1 MYRRLILGLAA
12 VLAVGACNDQQ
23 DPNTGAQDPGAAF
36 ASANGTIGINVIL
49 KAPATAANRAEL
61 AKYGTLLDEIAE
73 LNAIRVRAKASQ
85 LPAIQALPFVQA
97 ATPDAKRN
105 AAPVDLVAAT
115 NFAGGRFA
123 WDQDAV
129 NVGNVGAAGR
139 TVPFDGTGVY
149 VAILDTGLLPTGR
162 QYVPQERIATPDAK
176 AVGGGGQDRGNVSEQ
191 PNKWESDVNS
201 HGTHVTSTVLG
212 YQLAPATATPPA
224 PAVVFNGTAP
234 MANVIPVKVLNQN
247 GSGWSSMIAAGIMY
261 VRDLKLG
268 PLANVPVVINMSL
281 GGPTLDALEEAAIN
295 AAVQAGVILVAS
307 AGNSGPTGAMGF
319 PGAFQPVI
327 SVASAGYVQ
336 EWNST
341 LGNNWWNVRNP
352 ADPIDPA
359 EYYISDF
366 SALRTGTQD
375 LDVAAPGS
383 WVVGP
388 YQVNQSNQLSFF
400 FLGGTSQAS
409 PHVAGIVAL
418 MLQKNATLG
427 VAAPDRAATAEQ
439 ILTSTAIQI
448 PDVNQQVRPGPGA
461 PLATPPSWTADRSG
475 SGLATA
481 DAALAATP

>member
-1 MYRRLILGLAA
+1 MNRRLILGLAA

-23 DPNTGAQDPGAAF
+23 DPNTGAQNPSGEL

-49 KAPATAANRAEL
+49 KAPATAANRTEL

-85 LPAIQALPFVQA
+85 LPAIKALPFVKA
-97 ATPDAKRN
+97 ATPDAERN
-105 AAPVDLVAAT
+105 AVPVDLVAAT

-139 TVPFDGTGVY
+139 TVSFDGSGVY
-149 VAILDTGLLPTGR
+149 VAILDTGLLPTWR
-162 QYVPQERIATPDAK
+162 QYFPQERIATQYAK
-176 AVGGGGQDRGNVSEQ
+176 AFGGGGQDQGTVSEQ
-191 PNKWESDVNS
+191 PNKWEDDVNA

-212 YQLAPATATPPA
+212 YQLAPATATT
-224 PAVVFNGTAP
+224 PAVAFNGTAP
-234 MANVIPVKVLNQN
+234 MANIIPVKVLNQN

-261 VRDLKLG
+261 IRDLKLG

-281 GGPTLDALEEAAIN
+281 GGPTLDALEQAAIN

-319 PGAFQPVI
+319 PGAYQPVI

-352 ADPIDPA
+352 ADPTNPA

-400 FLGGTSQAS
+400 FVGGTSQAS

-418 MLQKNATLG
+418 MLQKNPTLG
-427 VAAPDRAATAEQ
+427 EAAAADRAARAEQ
-439 ILTSTAIQI
+439 ILTSTAVQI
-448 PDVNQQVRPGPGA
+448 VDIDQQVRSGPGA
-461 PLATPPSWTADRSG
+461 PLETPPSWDANRSG

-481 DAALAATP
+481 NAALAATP